1 MNGDTAVNTKPD
13 NSIGKPK
20 NRYEE
25 EKKRQKLMQAS
36 Q

>member
-1 MNGDTAVNTKPD
+1 MNGDTAVNPKRD
-13 NSIGKPK
+13 NSIGKTK

-25 EKKRQKLMQAS
+25 EKKRQKLIQAS